1 MGNEQ
6 QNETHKFVQPLI
18 LTPTNKTP
26 LEPIDIDKLINEFK
40 EDQNKYK
47 DF

>member
-18 LTPTNKTP
+18 LTPTNKKP

-40 EDQNKYK
+40 EDPNT
-47 DF
+47 